1 MHALPHSISLPLSNS
16 FLPFSFFCHRWSGLF
31 SWLTLD
37 LESLLSLR
45 KDGMTDEVIN
55 SYIVY
60 KVCRCAWVCPVDFV
74 VFHLSRRPRDV
85 FVTCLPL
92 SSFRHVVLRSAFLYV
107 KLRDVALLRRH
118 CDRLLQKNGKG
129 PTKPRRRRR
138 TPRASYGKQMR
149 KLYAKYNSKCDSY
162 RESTLG
168 LTRKGSWSFTEWNH
182 K

>member
-1 MHALPHSISLPLSNS
+1 MVACSIVSPFQFFSPLLFLLPQVIWPIQLINS
-16 FLPFSFFCHRWSGLF
+16 
-31 SWLTLD
+31 D

-60 KVCRCAWVCPVDFV
+60 NVCRCAWVCPVDFV

-168 LTRKGSWSFTEWNH
+168 LTRKGS
-182 K
+182 